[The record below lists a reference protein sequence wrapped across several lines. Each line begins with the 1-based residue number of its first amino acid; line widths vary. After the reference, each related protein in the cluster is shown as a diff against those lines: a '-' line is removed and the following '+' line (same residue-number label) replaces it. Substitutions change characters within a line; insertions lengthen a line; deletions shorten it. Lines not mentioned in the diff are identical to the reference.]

1 MTSCWSCGKARP
13 AEAALCPACGKVQP
27 APRVPATREAGAPPL
42 DRFAFFGLTPGFDL
56 DSAALEEQFR
66 ALSRKL
72 HPDRFARASAQ
83 ERRFSL
89 EQTTLLNDA
98 YKTLRDP
105 VRRAEHFLQL
115 RGVSSEPKMSPT
127 FLEETLEDREKLL
140 EAKMSG
146 EPLDGLV
153 KAAEAKRD
161 AALTEA
167 RKLVQAG
174 DLQTA
179 AERLAR
185 MKYYAR
191 YLDEA
196 QGRAAEA

>member
-27 APRVPATREAGAPPL
+27 PPPSGTRP
-42 DRFAFFGLTPGFDL
+42 DRFAYFGLTPGFDV
-56 DSAALEEQFR
+56 DERALEEQFR

-72 HPDRFARASAQ
+72 HPDRFAIAGAQ
-83 ERRFSL
+83 ERRYSL

-115 RGVSSEPKMSPT
+115 RGISSEPKMSPD
-127 FLEETLEDREKLL
+127 FLERTLEDRERLL

-146 EPLDGLV
+146 EPLDSFV

-161 AALTEA
+161 AALSEA
-167 RKLVQAG
+167 RKLVEEG
-174 DLQTA
+174 DLQAA

-196 QGRAAEA
+196 QGRAQEI